1 MEINMEEKFIKF
13 YKKYYN
19 DVFRLA
25 YSYTL
30 NSQDSEDICQRTFT
44 KFYDYLKRNNFEE
57 EKVKAFLF
65 KVAINDSKN
74 ILVSSWRK
82 LTSSLDKCDYNLQTS
97 IKNNDLLD
105 ALKELSKS
113 YRIPLYL
120 YYYEGYSIKEISEL
134 LKSNESTVKTRLKR
148 GKEKLKELMEGNYE
162 RNK

>member
-1 MEINMEEKFIKF
+1 MEEDFIKF

-44 KFYDYLKRNNFEE
+44 KFYKYLKRNNFEE

-74 ILVSSWRK
+74 ILVSS
-82 LTSSLDKCDYNLQTS
+82 
-97 IKNNDLLD
+97 
-105 ALKELSKS
+105 
-113 YRIPLYL
+113 
-120 YYYEGYSIKEISEL
+120 
-134 LKSNESTVKTRLKR
+134 
-148 GKEKLKELMEGNYE
+148 
-162 RNK
+162 